1 MVIERAVMALV
12 LVFMVGSLLGLGLQL
27 ALGQAI
33 TALRNVRFVLLIVF
47 WGWVVGPAFAW
58 FLVWAIPMEEPYG
71 IGLLLLGMAPC
82 APFVP
87 MMAEKARGDL
97 PHTGAILVL
106 TAVGTVVFMPFAVP
120 LMAPPVTADAWAI
133 GKPLVLYVLAPLA
146 LGIAIKDR
154 APGLAQAVYPAVKRI
169 TNLAT
174 VLMLAGMAIVYGR
187 AMIGAIGS
195 FAIGTLIVY
204 CGVLMAA
211 AYRIGPGLAENQR
224 SVLGLGMGTRNIGA
238 AIAPL
243 VAAAGTDPRALVM
256 CVIAMPVTVGLAAVA
271 ARFFAR
277 RAAIAVSEAHAG

>member
-1 MVIERAVMALV
+1 
-12 LVFMVGSLLGLGLQL
+12 
-27 ALGQAI
+27 
-33 TALRNVRFVLLIVF
+33 
-47 WGWVVGPAFAW
+47 
-58 FLVWAIPMEEPYG
+58 MEEPYG

-97 PHTGAILVL
+97 AYTGAILVL

-120 LMAPPVTADAWAI
+120 LMAPSVTADAWAI
-133 GKPLVLYVLAPLA
+133 GKPLVLYILAPLA

-154 APGLAQAVYPAVKRI
+154 VPALAQAVYPAVKRI
-169 TNLAT
+169 TTLAT

-187 AMIGAIGS
+187 AVAGAIGS
-195 FAIGTLIVY
+195 FAIGTQIIY
-204 CGVLMAA
+204 CGALMAA

-256 CVIAMPVTVGLAAVA
+256 CVIAMPVTVGLAAIA
-271 ARFFAR
+271 ARLFAR
-277 RAAIAVSEAHAG
+277 RAAAIGSGSNAG